1 MKESQFGK
9 DHWSTL
15 LFLETQIVDKQFPID
30 LNRLRINSTKR
41 PFRNSSPF
49 GWKDDY
55 STILK
60 NGEKE
65 IGHDDIDVV
74 NDFEDFGYL
83 KNNGT
88 NINIY
93 PMLTERGYSVVSAL
107 RRHIANGG
115 STRNFRLEDYNFA
128 INEVESVLADE
139 DFEDDGAYAEDEL

>member
-30 LNRLRINSTKR
+30 LNRLRINSNKR
-41 PFRNSSPF
+41 PFRNCSPF
-49 GWKDDY
+49 GWKDNY

-60 NGEKE
+60 NGEQE

-74 NDFEDFGYL
+74 NDLEDFGYL

-93 PMLTERGYSVVSAL
+93 PRLTDKGHAISSAL
-107 RRHIANGG
+107 RKHIANGG
-115 STRNFRLEDYNFA
+115 STKSFRLEDYGFLVT
-128 INEVESVLADE
+128 EPVVVSDD
-139 DFEDDGAYAEDEL
+139 DFEDDGAYAEDEN